1 MFSSLVSD
9 CSRCPSL
16 SRAYIYRIYSVSE
29 GWGRQSIP
37 LWGRE
42 GSKTCLLVN
51 CSRELLYHIIFTKV
65 VTYDSKHLG
74 SMEKYEMPLLHKM

>member
-1 MFSSLVSD
+1 MSVSWMVRISEREASRMFSSLVSD

-42 GSKTCLLVN
+42 GVKDMHASKLLQGTFI
-51 CSRELLYHIIFTKV
+51 SYH
-65 VTYDSKHLG
+65 
-74 SMEKYEMPLLHKM
+74 LH